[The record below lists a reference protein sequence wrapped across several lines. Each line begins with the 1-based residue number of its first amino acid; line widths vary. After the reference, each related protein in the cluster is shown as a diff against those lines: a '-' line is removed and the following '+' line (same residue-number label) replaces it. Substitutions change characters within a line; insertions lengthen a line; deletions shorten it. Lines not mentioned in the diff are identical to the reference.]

1 MKRVKFSLSIIT
13 LACLSL
19 NAFSQTN
26 DPTIVTIGG
35 KDIPKSEFVNIYS
48 KNSPKNSSEK
58 KSVDEYV
65 QLFVNYKLKVR
76 EAEELGLDTVP
87 AFVKELNG
95 YRKTLAQPYLTDN
108 EVTEQLMK
116 EAYDR
121 MKMVVRASHILIRV
135 DQNALP
141 KDTLKAY
148 QKAMDVRNKIVKGEK
163 FEKAAVEFSDDPS
176 AKENKGD
183 LGYFSAMQMVYP
195 FENAAYQTKVGEISM
210 PVRTRFGYHIVKVI
224 DRKPAQGQI
233 TVSHILV
240 SSPQGSSVSD
250 STNAQIK
257 ISELYGKLVAGENF
271 AELAK
276 QFSDD
281 KTSAVKGGELPA
293 FNEGRMVM
301 EFENAAYALA
311 NDGDYS
317 KPFYTAYGFHIVKRI
332 SKKPVPTYDEVKNE
346 LKNKIAKDSRS
357 QRVKQSKVEKLKK
370 EYKFKD
376 NIKLRDE
383 FVKVLDSTFFE
394 GKWNV
399 EKAKALYKPI
409 FNLEAKTYTQ
419 QDFAQFIETQQTN
432 RAKTDFQVVVNQM
445 YKDFVEKSI
454 LEFEESRLEIKY
466 PEFKA
471 LMQEYKDGILLF
483 DLTDKKVWTKAVKDS
498 AGLVN
503 FYEANKTKYMWED
516 RVQANIYTC
525 ANEKVAKETRKQ
537 LELKKKKGLSDADI
551 LKVINK
557 DSQLNLK
564 IDSGKFLKGENALV
578 DQTNWTLGL
587 SANMPKDNQIVIVEV
602 VNKIA
607 AEPKTLNEVRG
618 LITSDYQTELEKNW
632 LAELKAKYPVAIK
645 QEVLQSLK

>member
-48 KNSPKNSSEK
+48 KNSPKNSAEK

-148 QKAMDVRNKIVKGEK
+148 QKAIDVRNKIVKGEK
-163 FEKAAVEFSDDPS
+163 FEKAAVEFSEDPS

-224 DRKPAQGQI
+224 DRKSAQGQI
-233 TVSHILV
+233 TVAHILV
-240 SSPQGSSVSD
+240 SSPQGSSVVD

-257 ISELYGKLVAGENF
+257 ITELYGKLVAGENF

-311 NDGDYS
+311 NDGDYT

-332 SKKPVPTYDEVKNE
+332 SKKSVPSYDEVKNE

-376 NIKLRDE
+376 NTKLRDE

-394 GKWNV
+394 GKWNY

-409 FNLEAKTYTQ
+409 FNLEGKTYTQ
-419 QDFAQFIETQQTN
+419 QDFAQFIEMQQTN
-432 RAKTDFQVVVNQM
+432 RAKTDYQVVLNQM
-445 YKDFVEKSI
+445 YKDFIEKSI

-483 DLTDKKVWTKAVKDS
+483 DLTDKKVWSKAVKDS
-498 AGLVN
+498 AGLVK
-503 FYEANKTKYMWED
+503 FYDANKTKYMWED

-537 LELKKKKGLSDADI
+537 LEQKKKKGFSDADV

-578 DQTNWTLGL
+578 DQTNWVVGL
-587 SANMPKDNQIVIVEV
+587 SANMPKDNQVVIVEV

-632 LAELKAKYPVAIK
+632 LQELKAKYPVAIK

>member
-1 MKRVKFSLSIIT
+1 
-13 LACLSL
+13 
-19 NAFSQTN
+19 
-26 DPTIVTIGG
+26 
-35 KDIPKSEFVNIYS
+35 
-48 KNSPKNSSEK
+48 
-58 KSVDEYV
+58 
-65 QLFVNYKLKVR
+65 
-76 EAEELGLDTVP
+76 
-87 AFVKELNG
+87 
-95 YRKTLAQPYLTDN
+95 
-108 EVTEQLMK
+108 
-116 EAYDR
+116 
-121 MKMVVRASHILIRV
+121 
-135 DQNALP
+135 
-141 KDTLKAY
+141 
-148 QKAMDVRNKIVKGEK
+148 
-163 FEKAAVEFSDDPS
+163 
-176 AKENKGD
+176 
-183 LGYFSAMQMVYP
+183 
-195 FENAAYQTKVGEISM
+195 
-210 PVRTRFGYHIVKVI
+210 
-224 DRKPAQGQI
+224 
-233 TVSHILV
+233 
-240 SSPQGSSVSD
+240 
-250 STNAQIK
+250 
-257 ISELYGKLVAGENF
+257 
-271 AELAK
+271 
-276 QFSDD
+276 
-281 KTSAVKGGELPA
+281 
-293 FNEGRMVM
+293 MVM

-311 NDGDYS
+311 NDGDYT

-332 SKKPVPTYDEVKNE
+332 SKKSVPTYDEVKNE

-394 GKWNV
+394 GKWTI

-419 QDFAQFIETQQTN
+419 QDFAQFIEMQQTN
-432 RAKTDFQVVVNQM
+432 RAKADYQVVVNQM

-498 AGLVN
+498 AGLVK
-503 FYEANKTKYMWED
+503 FYEANKTKYMWDD

-537 LELKKKKGLSDADI
+537 LEQKKKKGLSDADV

-578 DQTNWTLGL
+578 DQTNWVVGL

-632 LAELKAKYPVAIK
+632 LQELKAKYPVTIK